1 MMLLASQLGNK
12 EARSE
17 LYNKMKE
24 VTKDKNLEI
33 KHEDLPKVI
42 MEMFTK
48 RTLEKNLEGINNIE
62 PIPLEN

>member
-1 MMLLASQLGNK
+1 MM
-12 EARSE
+12 
-17 LYNKMKE
+17 E
-24 VTKDKNLEI
+24 VTKNKNLKI
-33 KHEDLPKVI
+33 KQEDLPKVI